1 KDDIENKCVKNVF
14 RYSEINKDFV
24 YGLSSLLISYKVGTN
39 GREQAYRNFITQY
52 VNGNVEELI
61 QFMNRELLG
70 EYDHAIRRHQVL
82 IEMFMEK
89 RE

>member
-1 KDDIENKCVKNVF
+1 M
-14 RYSEINKDFV
+14 
-24 YGLSSLLISYKVGTN
+24 GTN